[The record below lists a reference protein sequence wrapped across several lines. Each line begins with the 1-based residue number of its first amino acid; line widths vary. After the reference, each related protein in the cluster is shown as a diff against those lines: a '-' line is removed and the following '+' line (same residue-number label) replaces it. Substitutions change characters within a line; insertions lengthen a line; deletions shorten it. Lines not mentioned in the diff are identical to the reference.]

1 MRGYHRFI
9 ALIGILLLGSI
20 IAVNW
25 YMKSLDTSES
35 ARPYLVEVNRLMQRI
50 KETRTTEFDKKE
62 YPNVVRVAALSDEQ
76 HLDDFYTSSDYDY
89 TIREINGKLYR
100 FDYIRS
106 ENPYQTAR
114 MVVTTVMILVTIM
127 TMLILWVLR
136 IRIIKPL
143 YILREVPVEIS
154 KGNLTMPLKENKNR
168 FFGRFVWGLDL
179 LRENI
184 ETHKKKE
191 LLLQKEKQTLI
202 LSISH
207 DIKTP
212 LSAIK
217 LYAKAMSKNLYG
229 TEEKRMEIA
238 NKIDQKTDEIENY
251 ILQIIQASKEEFLN
265 LKTEPGEF
273 YLGDLIKQ
281 TKLFYQEKLELL
293 HITLEVSTYQN
304 CILRGDLNRTIE
316 VLQNI
321 IENAI
326 KYGDGKKIALSFS
339 KEEDCRLITVKNS
352 GCSLNGNELPHIFD
366 SFWRG
371 SNVANQSGNGLG
383 LYICRQLM
391 RNMQGDIYAELEGDW
406 FAVTIV
412 VPVA

>member
-1 MRGYHRFI
+1 
-9 ALIGILLLGSI
+9 
-20 IAVNW
+20 
-25 YMKSLDTSES
+25 MKSLDTSES

-136 IRIIKPL
+136 IRIIKPF